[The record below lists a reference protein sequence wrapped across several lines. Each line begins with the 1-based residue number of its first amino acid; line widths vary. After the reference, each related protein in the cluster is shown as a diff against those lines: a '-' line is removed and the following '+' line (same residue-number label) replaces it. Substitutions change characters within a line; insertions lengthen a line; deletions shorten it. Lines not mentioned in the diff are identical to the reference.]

1 MSETDRFDRLL
12 RYVYLE
18 SGEMAN
24 ELLVIDGYAQV
35 STFPPDV
42 KYQERFLAAQQQ
54 AVASG
59 AGLWS
64 ACVEPEPTSTQVPVA
79 AGPTATPAP
88 VSGRGSAC
96 KQGCASPPVGC
107 VIKGNISQSS
117 GEKIFHVPGGG
128 SYEATVINP
137 GLRRAVVL
145 HRAGSRRERVAL
157 GEELRLLERTS
168 AEALRVNA

>member
-12 RYVYLE
+12 RYVYLA

-88 VSGRGSAC
+88 VSGSGSAC
-96 KQGCASPPVGC
+96 PQGCASPPVGC

-137 GLRRAVVL
+137 DFG
-145 HRAGSRRERVAL
+145 ER
-157 GEELRLLERTS
+157 
-168 AEALRVNA
+168 

>member
-1 MSETDRFDRLL
+1 VSETDRFDRLL

-96 KQGCASPPVGC
+96 PQGCASPPVGC
-107 VIKGNISQSS
+107 VIKGKHQPVERREDLSRAWRRELRGHRDKSR
-117 GEKIFHVPGGG
+117 
-128 SYEATVINP
+128 
-137 GLRRAVVL
+137 LRRAIVL
-145 HRAGSRRERVAL
+145 HRAGSGGQRLAQ
-157 GEELRLLERTS
+157 GEELRLLEATS